1 MNQSSILVSSDVA
14 FLRLSSKVV
23 SEQYIFVSSAND
35 RRFNYVELDV
45 SLI

>member
-1 MNQSSILVSSDVA
+1 MLVSSDVA

-23 SEQYIFVSSAND
+23 SEQYIVVSPAND
-35 RRFNYVELDV
+35 RRFNSVELDM